1 MISAIKLQKVV
12 PKKKTIFQW
21 FAQFFLIIDLDG

>member
-12 PKKKTIFQW
+12 PKKKLYFNDSPPPKIF
-21 FAQFFLIIDLDG
+21 FK